1 MSYDRNL
8 PFNDLPCL
16 PPKAELETRAVLK
29 QLTASSRALA
39 DLRGLAGRIPN
50 QGMLINGIV
59 LQEARLSS
67 EIENIVTTNDELFR
81 AAADADG
88 GADPSSKEVLRYREA
103 LWHGFQAIKKQR
115 PLTTNLFIEIVRI
128 IKKTDLDVRKLPGT
142 KLANPK
148 SNEVIYTPPEGEAVI
163 RDKLANLEQ
172 FLYPEPDDGLDPMI
186 RLAVMHY
193 QFEAI
198 HPFPDGNGRTGR
210 ILNILLLV
218 ERNLLD
224 IPVLYLSR
232 FILENRTSYY
242 EGLRQVTEEGA
253 WEDWVLYMLRAIEQT
268 ARKTQALVLQIL
280 DLMETIRAEIQEK
293 APRIYSKDLVEA
305 IFENPYCKIQFLV
318 DAGMAKRQT
327 ASTYLN
333 TLAKLGILRT
343 QKSGR
348 EVYFIN
354 DRLFQVLTS

>member
-8 PFNDLPCL
+8 PFNDLPRL

-29 QLTASSRALA
+29 QLTVSSRALA

-88 GADPSSKEVLRYREA
+88 GANPSSKEVLRYREA
-103 LWHGFQAIKKQR
+103 LWHGFQTIKNQR

-333 TLAKLGILRT
+333 TLAKLGILRA

>member
-1 MSYDRNL
+1 
-8 PFNDLPCL
+8 
-16 PPKAELETRAVLK
+16 
-29 QLTASSRALA
+29 
-39 DLRGLAGRIPN
+39 
-50 QGMLINGIV
+50 
-59 LQEARLSS
+59 
-67 EIENIVTTNDELFR
+67 
-81 AAADADG
+81 
-88 GADPSSKEVLRYREA
+88 
-103 LWHGFQAIKKQR
+103 
-115 PLTTNLFIEIVRI
+115 
-128 IKKTDLDVRKLPGT
+128 
-142 KLANPK
+142 
-148 SNEVIYTPPEGEAVI
+148 
-163 RDKLANLEQ
+163 
-172 FLYPEPDDGLDPMI
+172 
-186 RLAVMHY
+186 
-193 QFEAI
+193 
-198 HPFPDGNGRTGR
+198 
-210 ILNILLLV
+210 
-218 ERNLLD
+218 
-224 IPVLYLSR
+224 
-232 FILENRTSYY
+232 LENRTSYY

-333 TLAKLGILRT
+333 TLAKLGILRA